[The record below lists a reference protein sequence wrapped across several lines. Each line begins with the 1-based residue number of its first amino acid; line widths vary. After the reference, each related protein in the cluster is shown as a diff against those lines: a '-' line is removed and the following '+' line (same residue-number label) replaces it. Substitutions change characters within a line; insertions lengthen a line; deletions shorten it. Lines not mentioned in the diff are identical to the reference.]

1 MRFTFDQINTDRQGG
16 FVAHG
21 ICFDYKYDAAERNLN
36 MRHLIKYESLIDINL
51 DRRILFRP
59 HLYVTLLEKA
69 TQIYALFYSQNLSSN
84 IAQTIDEE
92 KLPAIL
98 KSIMRATQRATELE
112 TGNYRFFEKRIC
124 KRFELSKFL
133 INHYN
138 ATNGSN
144 GFWTIHIRTKSGQ
157 EANIRSNQLHDAIG
171 QIALKIRHDLFSY
184 EITNRNDKFAY
195 ALMTLSTKL
204 MAIEKIIDPHFV
216 PSEHLLCEKTE
227 LKTPEEAMV
236 S

>member
-1 MRFTFDQINTDRQGG
+1 MRFTFDQTSTDRQGG

-36 MRHLIKYESLIDINL
+36 MRHLIKYESLIDINM

-59 HLYVTLLEKA
+59 KLYVTFLEKA
-69 TQIYALFYSQNLSSN
+69 TQIYALIYSQNLSYN

-98 KSIMRATQRATELE
+98 NTIMRAAQRATELQ
-112 TGNYRFFEKRIC
+112 TGNYRFFEKRMC
-124 KRFELSKFL
+124 NKFELSKFL

-144 GFWTIHIRTKSGQ
+144 GFWTIHIKTKSGQ
-157 EANIRSNQLHDAIG
+157 AANIRSNTLHDAIG
-171 QIALKIRHDLFSY
+171 QIAQKIRHDLFSH
-184 EITNRNDKFAY
+184 EITNRSDKLAY

-204 MAIEKIIDPHFV
+204 MAIEKIIDPDFV
-216 PSEHLLCEKTE
+216 PSEHVLCENKTI
-227 LKTPEEAMV
+227 KTPKKVRA
-236 S
+236 